1 MNKFDQWE
9 TTEYQ
14 RLSKNELN
22 ARLDSLLRTPAPEQS
37 FGEVQLL
44 LHELHVH
51 QIELEIQNRELR
63 ESQERLEEARD
74 RFADLYDF
82 APVSFLTLDTHG
94 NILNLNLTAAV
105 LLGAERA
112 RLIGTPLVTQFE
124 PGESRL
130 FFRHLHEVFRSKRK
144 VADELRLKI
153 TPNRTRIVLM
163 KSLAVFEDADT
174 PKSCNCALIDIT
186 EQKEAEKALRDE
198 RDRAQGYLDTVEA
211 MIVALDTEGRIT
223 LANRKSC
230 EILGYAE
237 EELIGKDW
245 FTTCLP
251 PTPEREAVRDIFR
264 QLISGDSHG
273 FEYLENYIRARSGA
287 ERLIAWHNRVLLD
300 AQKNIVG
307 ILSAG
312 EDITQRKQAEED
324 LRKLHRAVD
333 QSPAIVVITDVE
345 GNTEY
350 VNPAFGKITGYKAAE
365 IQGRNPRI
373 LQSFVTPDEEY
384 ASIWKAITSGKQ
396 WFGEY
401 QNRKKNG
408 EYYWES
414 TSISPVRNS
423 SGNISHFLA
432 VKEDVTEHKRVDAVH
447 EVRRCLHEQ
456 LVGDAPLDEVLTQ
469 MVIAS
474 ERLLP
479 NTQCSISI
487 LDAERKFLHLIAAP
501 SLSEDFRS
509 AFAVIE
515 IGLKESACFD
525 AAKTCKPIFVEDV
538 LSHPHWKANRGLAE
552 SAGIRSCW
560 AEPIISSHH
569 EVLGIF
575 TMYHHAPRAPTLTD
589 RATLGDLA
597 FLAGIAIEH
606 RQRVEQ
612 DRQHQAELA
621 HMARLNIMGEMATG
635 IAHELNQPL
644 SAISTYAAVALR
656 LMNSGAA
663 KSDSMIEAL
672 EGARDQA
679 MRASEIIR
687 HVRQFVSKRPLRK
700 ERIDMNDVVGQ
711 ILKFAQ
717 HDLRK
722 HKIKIN
728 LHLAK
733 NLPPVE
739 ADRIQIEQ
747 VLLNILRNSM
757 EAMQDSDGGK
767 REIKIVTDLSERSVI
782 QTAIFDTGPG
792 MDEKIL
798 GRIFDP
804 FVTTKEGSGMGVG
817 LSICRSIIENHGGRL
832 WAESRPGQGATFFFT
847 LPTLAEM

>member
-1 MNKFDQWE
+1 MNKSAQWE
-9 TTEYQ
+9 TAEYK

-22 ARLDSLLRTPAPEQS
+22 ARLDTLLRTPAPEQS
-37 FGEVQLL
+37 FSEVQLL
-44 LHELHVH
+44 LHEINVH

-74 RFADLYDF
+74 RYADLYDF
-82 APVSFLTLDTHG
+82 APISFLTLDTHG

-105 LLGAERA
+105 LLGGERA
-112 RLIGTPLVTQFE
+112 RFIGTPFVTQFE
-124 PGESRL
+124 PGESPV
-130 FFRHLHEVFRSKRK
+130 FFRHLHDVFQSKRK

-153 TPNRTRIVLM
+153 TPNRTKIVLI
-163 KSLAVFEDADT
+163 KSLAIFEDADT

-186 EQKEAEKALRDE
+186 DRKEAEQALRAE
-198 RDRAQGYLDTVEA
+198 RDKAQSYLDTVEA

-230 EILGYAE
+230 EILGYTE

-251 PTPEREAVRDIFR
+251 PSEEGEAVRDIFR

-273 FEYLENYIRARSGA
+273 FEYIENSILSRSGA

-300 AQKNIVG
+300 ANKNIVG
-307 ILSAG
+307 TLSAG

-333 QSPAIVVITDVE
+333 QSPAIVVITDAE

-350 VNPAFGKITGYKAAE
+350 VNPAFEKITGYKAAE
-365 IQGRNPRI
+365 MQGSNPRI

-384 ASIWKAITSGKQ
+384 ASIWKTITGGQQ

-401 QNRKKNG
+401 RNRKKDG

-414 TSISPVRNS
+414 TSISPVRNAT
-423 SGNISHFLA
+423 GNISHFLA
-432 VKEDVTEHKRVDAVH
+432 VKEDVTE
-447 EVRRCLHEQ
+447 
-456 LVGDAPLDEVLTQ
+456 
-469 MVIAS
+469 
-474 ERLLP
+474 
-479 NTQCSISI
+479 
-487 LDAERKFLHLIAAP
+487 RK
-501 SLSEDFRS
+501 
-509 AFAVIE
+509 
-515 IGLKESACFD
+515 
-525 AAKTCKPIFVEDV
+525 
-538 LSHPHWKANRGLAE
+538 
-552 SAGIRSCW
+552 
-560 AEPIISSHH
+560 
-569 EVLGIF
+569 
-575 TMYHHAPRAPTLTD
+575 
-589 RATLGDLA
+589 
-597 FLAGIAIEH
+597 
-606 RQRVEQ
+606 QREEL

-621 HMARLNIMGEMATG
+621 HMARLSIMGEMATG

-644 SAISTYAAVALR
+644 SAISTYASVALR
-656 LMNSGAA
+656 LMNSGIT
-663 KSDSMIEAL
+663 SGIDQSHSMTEAL

-679 MRASEIIR
+679 IRASEIIR
-687 HVRQFVSKRPLRK
+687 HVRQFVSKRPLHK
-700 ERIDMNDVVGQ
+700 ERIDMSDVVGQ
-711 ILKFAQ
+711 ILKLAR
-717 HDLRK
+717 HDFRK
-722 HKIKIN
+722 HKVKIN

-747 VLLNILRNSM
+747 VLLNILRNST
-757 EAMQDSDGGK
+757 EAMQDSDGGA
-767 REIKIVTDLSERSVI
+767 REIKIVTGLSERAVI
-782 QTAIFDTGPG
+782 QTAISDTGPG

-804 FVTTKEGSGMGVG
+804 FMTTKEGSGMGVG

-847 LPTLAEM
+847 LPAGAPSETHRSPEGEPAGDAK